1 MSQEKLDSFFVAEKA
16 LVSNVPEIIKAI
28 KKAYEGMLMSMG
40 RDDCNIVYAGG
51 CLREAKW
58 VGDRSQGVP
67 YSQMN
72 EDVAYCGEISSRIDD
87 FVKKEFGDRSCV
99 TIEGHFMGEGAKYS
113 TDQHGDHM
121 WVVLA
126 DGTIVDGAYKQYQ
139 DPSMKKRKR
148 IRFVKPTDPEYA
160 DYGFCCTSI
169 NSNYGADYN
178 PTGRVKIPIDHAKVS
193 HKIWRLEI
201 QEGTKVRHYSHVE
214 DFDGGGDT
222 YNREH
227 YIDPIREHKRCEDWN
242 DNRKREELFL
252 KQIKWIDGIKNV
264 YPKRE
269 TK

>member
-1 MSQEKLDSFFVAEKA
+1 MNQEKLDSFMVAET

-28 KKAYEGMLMSMG
+28 KKAYESMLMEIG

-58 VGDRSQGVP
+58 LGNNTNAN
-67 YSQMN
+67 YSELN
-72 EDVAYCGEISSRIDD
+72 ESVAYCGEISSRIDD
-87 FVKKEFGDRSCV
+87 FVKKEFGDRAGV
-99 TIEGHFMGEGAKYS
+99 VIEGHFMGEGAKHS

-139 DPSMKKRKR
+139 DPSLKRRKR
-148 IRFVKPTDPEYA
+148 LRFVKPTDPEYA
-160 DYGFCCTSI
+160 EYGFCATSI

-178 PTGRVKIPIDHAKVS
+178 PIGRVKIPIDHAKVS
-193 HKIWRLEI
+193 NKVWEQKFQHGKKVWFVSHD
-201 QEGTKVRHYSHVE
+201 TKYENGRYIS
-214 DFDGGGDT
+214 D
-222 YNREH
+222 Y
-227 YIDPIREHKRCEDWN
+227 YIDPIRNHKRCVDIA
-242 DNRKREELFL
+242 DKLKREKLL
-252 KQIKWIDGIKNV
+252 LNQISWIREIRTV

>member
-1 MSQEKLDSFFVAEKA
+1 MLAET

-28 KKAYEGMLMSMG
+28 KKAYEGMLMEIG

-67 YSQMN
+67 YSDMN
-72 EDVAYCGEISSRIDD
+72 ESVAYCGEISSRIDD
-87 FVKKEFGDRSCV
+87 FVKENFGNNSCV
-99 TIEGHFMGEGAKYS
+99 TIEGHFMGEGAKHS

-139 DPSMKKRKR
+139 DPSLKRRKR

-160 DYGFCCTSI
+160 EYGFSCTSI
-169 NSNYGADYN
+169 NSGYGTEDYN
-178 PTGRVKIPIDHAKVS
+178 PKGRVKIPIDNAKVS
-193 HKIWRLEI
+193 HKIWEQRH
-201 QEGTKVRHYSHVE
+201 QHGKKVWFVQHSKDGE
-214 DFDGGGDT
+214 DGRYISD
-222 YNREH
+222 Y
-227 YIDPIREHKRCEDWN
+227 YIDPIRNHKRCVEIKD
-242 DNRKREELFL
+242 RLQREKVLL
-252 KQIKWIDGIKNV
+252 NQISWIREIRTV

>member
-1 MSQEKLDSFFVAEKA
+1 MNQEKLDSFMVAEKA

-28 KKAYEGMLMSMG
+28 KKAYEGMLMEIG

-58 VGDRSQGVP
+58 VSGRNEGAN
-67 YSQMN
+67 YSELN
-72 EDVAYCGEISSRIDD
+72 ESVAYCGEISSRIDD
-87 FVKKEFGDRSCV
+87 FVKENFGNRACV
-99 TIEGHFMGEGAKYS
+99 TIEGHFMGEGAKHS

-139 DPSMKKRKR
+139 DPSLKRRKR

-160 DYGFCCTSI
+160 EYGFSATSI
-169 NSNYGADYN
+169 NSGYGKEDYN
-178 PTGRVKIPIDHAKVS
+178 PIGRVKIPIEHAKVS
-193 HKIWRLEI
+193 HKIWEQRF
-201 QEGTKVRHYSHVE
+201 QHGKKVWSVSHDTKYENGRYIC
-214 DFDGGGDT
+214 D
-222 YNREH
+222 Y
-227 YIDPIREHKRCEDWN
+227 YIDPIRQHKKCVDIRDKNE
-242 DNRKREELFL
+242 REKLL
-252 KQIKWIDGIKNV
+252 LNQIRWIREIRTV